1 MPLWALVR
9 QKPDY
14 GRMNRKKMTLM
25 VMLGEKVKIWTNK
38 LGILQKTEGTKKWI
52 PLQPKEVA
60 GFPGTMTL
68 LQWDPHQTSN
78 LGKQEAE
85 NFVLFQNCRFAVNYV
100 SKIYYRMNEHN
111 AWAHKT
117 KESSYSWIYF
127 H

>member
-1 MPLWALVR
+1 
-9 QKPDY
+9 
-14 GRMNRKKMTLM
+14 M

-85 NFVLFQNCRFAVNYV
+85 NFMLFQNCRFAVNYV

-111 AWAHKT
+111 AWAYKT